1 MVDPKHA
8 RCGADGQAVRSSAW
22 SLARRPSRASAQVSE
37 LSGGLTNAN
46 YLIVADGERYVV
58 RIPGR
63 STELLAIDRANELH
77 NAKARPRPASR
88 PRCRGPPRM
97 GRDDPGVRRG
107 TTMSGEALR
116 TPVQARRMAGSLRL
130 LHTSPRFRKDFDMF
144 RLTEFYLGV
153 CDDRGVAIPG
163 GFRERLDR
171 VQEIERAFAS
181 NPVPSVPC
189 HNDLLAENYIDD
201 GRRLWIVDFEYSGTT
216 IHASSWGTPLRNAAS
231 TGASGD
237 ALRGLLRQTARG
249 PMARM
254 NLQALMAD
262 VGWTLWAAI
271 QATIS
276 TIEYDF
282 WGLVA
287 RAVGAR
293 PRGLR
298 VRRRQPL
305 DLRSQRLTVAG
316 GGSIRIVGSLPR
328 AAPSSGAK
336 RAGLPEPPR

>member
-1 MVDPKHA
+1 MDRPTIERVVA
-8 RCGADGQAVRSSAW
+8 RAGTFAGKQ
-22 SLARRPSRASAQVSE
+22 LQVSE

-46 YLIVADGERYVV
+46 YLVVADGEKYVV

-63 STELLAIDRANELH
+63 STDLLAVDRENERH
-77 NAKARPRPASR
+77 NAQAAATTGVSPAVIEVI
-88 PRCRGPPRM
+88 RGWDVM
-97 GRDDPGVRRG
+97 ILEFVEG

-116 TPVQARRMAGSLRL
+116 TPEQARRMAGSLRL
-130 LHTSPRFRKDFDMF
+130 LHTSPRFREDFDMF

-171 VQEIERAFAS
+171 VHEIERAFAS

-201 GRRLWIVDFEYSGTT
+201 GRRLRIVDFEYSGNNDPCFELGDT
-216 IHASSWGTPLRNAAS
+216 AQECGFDQELRA
-231 TGASGD
+231 TLCGAYFGG
-237 ALRGLLRQTARG
+237 LREDRL
-249 PMARM
+249 ARM

-282 WGLVA
+282 WGWSVERWE
-287 RAVGAR
+287 RALAVFDSDDIGR
-293 PRGLR
+293 WI
-298 VRRRQPL
+298 
-305 DLRSQRLTVAG
+305 S
-316 GGSIRIVGSLPR
+316 
-328 AAPSSGAK
+328 AATG
-336 RAGLPEPPR
+336 